1 MPLLV
6 LELDARSYY
15 RVLLLNWSL
24 YIQSSHVVNLQ
35 NGENKLQERVVD
47 RDEMLLSTYQP
58 LFTCRHP
65 RRWCCSNKPA
75 NVKPPGS
82 SPFAEAPLPPPPSPP
97 SHTRPPEA
105 AVAVGDQTA
114 PRPWD
119 PSPRS
124 RALCCG
130 MAAWA
135 RLWGSVLTCAQWMGT
150 EWITCCFVSLIVLS
164 LSF

>member
-24 YIQSSHVVNLQ
+24 YIQSFHVVNLQ

-65 RRWCCSNKPA
+65 RRWCC
-75 NVKPPGS
+75 KPPTS
-82 SPFAEAPLPPPPSPP
+82 LQMWSLQAPPPPPP
-97 SHTRPPEA
+97 PPPPPHTPPPA
-105 AVAVGDQTA
+105 TRQRHAGHRA
-114 PRPWD
+114 RPWD

-124 RALCCG
+124 RAESTVLLGFSAYVRAVVDGHG
-130 MAAWA
+130 MNH
-135 RLWGSVLTCAQWMGT
+135 VLF
-150 EWITCCFVSLIVLS
+150 CFVHCFLS
-164 LSF
+164 L